1 MSALERKRQRMN
13 HGSARVPSW
22 LLSTRSPKTKSIL
35 QGKSSSF
42 STEQCDSFETSSQKT
57 LPTVMDSLMGNSS
70 SSTLSTSQE
79 EPSENDTVKEI
90 PDAVFLPLPSAGVS
104 KMYRHKMMMMETT
117 GAGAEGDRFGLPTS
131 SSMVPQND
139 ADMNDEVDDDD
150 RVMMMQQSERLALEY
165 RERLNQAQHQ
175 MDSLYV
181 KLHKSKQL
189 QQAMKSRNMQL
200 IHKLALLSRHQ
211 DKLEEDVEEDEDN
224 KECRLLTEVE
234 KSDDSISSSI
244 VVARADAKSYLA
256 MFLKCCMVLC
266 LILVLSGE
274 QVFYL
279 AVVVFCWWLL
289 ETVQ

>member
-1 MSALERKRQRMN
+1 
-13 HGSARVPSW
+13 
-22 LLSTRSPKTKSIL
+22 
-35 QGKSSSF
+35 
-42 STEQCDSFETSSQKT
+42 
-57 LPTVMDSLMGNSS
+57 MDSLMGSS
-70 SSTLSTSQE
+70 SSSCTLSTSQG
-79 EPSENDTVKEI
+79 EPSVNDTVEEI

-104 KMYRHKMMMMETT
+104 KMYRHKMMMMETVD
-117 GAGAEGDRFGLPTS
+117 GAEAVGDRFGPPTS
-131 SSMVPQND
+131 SSMLQKHDPD
-139 ADMNDEVDDDD
+139 RNDEDDNDGKFL
-150 RVMMMQQSERLALEY
+150 MMQQSERLALEY

-181 KLHKSKQL
+181 KLHKSKQM

-211 DKLEEDVEEDEDN
+211 ENLENVVEDEDEEKEEEDVQ
-224 KECRLLTEVE
+224 KECTRLTLGR
-234 KSDDSISSSI
+234 KDDGTNNS
-244 VVARADAKSYLA
+244 VAHLDDAKTYIA

-274 QVFYL
+274 QAFCL

>member
-1 MSALERKRQRMN
+1 
-13 HGSARVPSW
+13 
-22 LLSTRSPKTKSIL
+22 
-35 QGKSSSF
+35 
-42 STEQCDSFETSSQKT
+42 
-57 LPTVMDSLMGNSS
+57 MDSLMGNSS
-70 SSTLSTSQE
+70 CSTLSTSQD
-79 EPSENDTVKEI
+79 EPRENDTVKEI
-90 PDAVFLPLPSAGVS
+90 PGAVFLPLPSAGVS
-104 KMYRHKMMMMETT
+104 KMYRHKIMIMETT
-117 GAGAEGDRFGLPTS
+117 GVEGDRFGLPTS

-139 ADMNDEVDDDD
+139 PDMNDEVDDDD
-150 RVMMMQQSERLALEY
+150 KALMMQQSERLALEY

-211 DKLEEDVEEDEDN
+211 DNLEEEDEDN
-224 KECRLLTEVE
+224 KEYRLLTVV
-234 KSDDSISSSI
+234 KKNDDSISSSI
-244 VVARADAKSYLA
+244 VVARADAKSYMA

-274 QVFYL
+274 QAFCL
-279 AVVVFCWWLL
+279 AVVVFCWWFL